1 MMPDENDNAFWFAA
15 AFNKMSSSTD
25 VRTWLNGGGL
35 TAVAAGFF
43 GAWWFLSCVHQVLG
57 KSRTPW
63 IPASIARPIR
73 RFRGMFFAGVVLLIL
88 LLRARGHG
96 STGEQ
101 DAAARTSFLE
111 ELLGAIRG
119 AVPRGPR
126 RLFVEDALAVI
137 LVAAVAKA
145 LRKVRT
151 IIASPLAEKK
161 AFVADHG
168 FAVVR
173 HLPAV
178 ARRLQK
184 EVAKT
189 ETHLRATLRPESEN
203 EETLCGLPAE
213 GKQRKLLL
221 DEMMLLAQ
229 RERAKWDA
237 GKASGAVYSNDE
249 ELSSTVTKAYGLFSR
264 SNPLHPDLWPSGLKF
279 EAEVISMTARLL
291 DGGDDGVC
299 GVLTSGG
306 TESII
311 LAAKAHRDFYREQ
324 GITSPEI
331 VAATT
336 AHAAIDKACSLMD
349 IRLIK
354 VPVDPVTMKADVK
367 ATARSMSANTI
378 MVYASAPS
386 FPHGMIDPVE
396 DLAQLA
402 TRYGC
407 GLHVDCCLG
416 GFVLPFAKDLGYPVQ
431 PFDFGV
437 AGVTSMSADTHK
449 YGYAPKGT
457 SVALF
462 RSRELRHQAY
472 FCFPDWTGG
481 LYVTPTIAGSRP
493 GGLSAACWASMVG
506 MGRDGYRRAVKGIME
521 TAKEIAQGVS
531 DIAGLSLVGDPKA
544 MVVCFRGDQGVNVYK
559 VGDGMSHR
567 GWSLNALQHPPCLHL
582 CVTMCHVGKAEVFLA
597 DLEASTLEAGASAA
611 EGDENSTAAIYGM
624 ASSMPAGPVN
634 VLLRAYTDVT
644 LGS

>member
-1 MMPDENDNAFWFAA
+1 MSTSDKRRSGMSFAA
-15 AFNKMSSSTD
+15 VSSICNIER
-25 VRTWLNGGGL
+25 RTWLSGRGL
-35 TAVAAGFF
+35 AAMAAGFV
-43 GAWWFLSCVHQVLG
+43 GTWWFLFCAHKAVG
-57 KSRTPW
+57 RTRGPW
-63 IPASIARPIR
+63 IHPRISRPIH
-73 RFRGMFFAGVVLLIL
+73 RFRGAFVWGSLFTILLMRVVL
-88 LLRARGHG
+88 
-96 STGEQ
+96 
-101 DAAARTSFLE
+101 
-111 ELLGAIRG
+111 
-119 AVPRGPR
+119 V
-126 RLFVEDALAVI
+126 
-137 LVAAVAKA
+137 AVAVRA
-145 LRKVRT
+145 LRQVWE
-151 IIASPLAEKK
+151 ILASPLAAKQ

-173 HLPAV
+173 NLPAV
-178 ARRLQK
+178 ARLLQK

-189 ETHLRATLRPESEN
+189 EAHLQATLRPGKDD
-203 EETLCGLPAE
+203 EETLRSLPAE
-213 GKQRKLLL
+213 GKQREEVIAEMKLL
-221 DEMMLLAQ
+221 AR

-249 ELSSTVTKAYGLFSR
+249 EHSSTVTEAYRLFSR

-291 DGGDDGVC
+291 DGGDAGVC

-306 TESII
+306 TESIV
-311 LAAKAHRDFYREQ
+311 LAAKAHRDFYRER
-324 GITSPEI
+324 GVTSPEI

-336 AHAAIDKACSLMD
+336 AHAAIDKACSLMK

-367 ATARSMSANTI
+367 ATANAMSANTI

-386 FPHGMIDPVE
+386 FPHGVIDPVE
-396 DLAQLA
+396 ELARLA

-416 GFVLPFAKDLGYPVQ
+416 GFVLPFAKSLGYSVE

-437 AGVTSMSADTHK
+437 EGVTSISADTHK

-462 RSRELRHQAY
+462 RNKELRHQAY
-472 FCFPDWTGG
+472 FCFPEWTGG

-506 MGRDGYRRAVKGIME
+506 MGRDGYEKAVTGIME
-521 TAKEIAQGVS
+521 TVKEVAQGVS
-531 DIAGLSLVGDPKA
+531 DISGLSLLGEPRA
-544 MVVCFRGDQGVNVYK
+544 MVVCFRGDGGVNIYK
-559 VGDGMSHR
+559 VGDRMSHR

-582 CVTMCHVGKAEVFLA
+582 CVTMCHVGKAGVFLA
-597 DLEASTLEAGASAA
+597 DLLASTLEAAA
-611 EGDENSTAAIYGM
+611 AAGEGDENSTAAIYGM

-634 VLLRAYTDVT
+634 VLLRTYTDVT